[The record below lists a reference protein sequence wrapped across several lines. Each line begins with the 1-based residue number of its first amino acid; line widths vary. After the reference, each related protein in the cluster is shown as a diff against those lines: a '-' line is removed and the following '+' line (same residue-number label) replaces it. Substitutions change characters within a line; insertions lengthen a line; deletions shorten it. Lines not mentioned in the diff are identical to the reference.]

1 MSVARDRTAGTP
13 FTEGEGE
20 RDYLLGMS
28 RTPGAGEIL
37 KNADHRAYPV
47 PAGPWALS
55 MSWHDLLFMHWPVP
69 AGGLRPLVPPAL
81 NLDTFDGDAWLGVV
95 PFRMSGVRPRLVP
108 AVPGLSNFPELNLRT
123 YVSAGGR
130 PGIWFFS
137 LDAHNPVAVRLA
149 RATFH
154 LPYFDARMSSRKEGE
169 EIHYR
174 SVRTHRGAPPAEFA
188 GRYRPAGAP
197 FESRPGSLENFLTE
211 RYCLYAADSRGTVR
225 RGEIHHQ
232 MWPLRPAEAETE
244 TLRMTERIGLT
255 LPDSP
260 PLLHFSERL
269 DVLAWPPRKLES

>member
-1 MSVARDRTAGTP
+1 MK
-13 FTEGEGE
+13 
-20 RDYLLGMS
+20 

-37 KNADHRAYPV
+37 NNSDHRAYPP

-55 MSWHDLLFMHWPVP
+55 MSWHDLLFMHWPIS
-69 AGGLRPLVPPAL
+69 ADHLRPLVPPAL

-95 PFRMSGVRPRLVP
+95 PFRMSGVRPRFLP
-108 AVPGLSNFPELNLRT
+108 AVPGLSGFPELNLRT

-154 LPYFDARMSSRKEGE
+154 LPYFDARMSSRKEGD
-169 EIHYR
+169 EIFYR

-188 GRYRPAGAP
+188 GRYRPAGEP

-211 RYCLYAADSRGTVR
+211 RYCLYAADGRGRVR
-225 RGEIHHQ
+225 RGDIHHQ
-232 MWPLRPAEAETE
+232 LWPLCPAEVEVE
-244 TLRMTERIGLT
+244 TLRMTQQIDVA
-255 LPDSP
+255 LPDTP

-269 DVLAWPPRKLES
+269 DVLAWPPRRLES